1 MPDYDLTVIGSG
13 PGGYVAAIHAAR
25 MGAKVAILE
34 QKETEWGG
42 TCLNWGCIP
51 TKTLIQSAE
60 VLQSVRRAGEFGVRV
75 SEPEIDWAGMQSRKD
90 RVVSGMRSGVQG
102 LLKSNRVEMITA
114 RGRLIDANRVSADGR
129 DLSSASVLLAPGSV
143 VALPP
148 VPGAEL
154 GLTSDSILGLDH
166 VPKSLAVIGGGVVGM
181 EFAGVFSLLGARVT
195 VIEMLDQL
203 LAPLDPDVAARFQQL
218 MARRGVVFHLGARV
232 EEIAR
237 AGSGLRVRFAGG
249 ELEAEQV
256 LVATG
261 RRPNTADMGLEQ
273 AGIAMEKGA
282 VSVDEQMRTSADGVY
297 AIGDATGISMLAHT
311 ASYQGEVAVTNALGE
326 KRISADYSAIPACI
340 YTDPEIAY
348 VGLSEAQARSAG
360 SEVRVGQFPFSAL
373 GRATVLGETQGLV
386 KIVAD
391 PDGYLLGVTIMGPR
405 ATDLIAEAA
414 LALNVGLTAA
424 ELSHV
429 VHAHPTL
436 PEALAEAALDVSGR
450 AVHIAPRRAAA
461 QSGSP
466 RSLLRGVER

>member
-25 MGAKVAILE
+25 LGARVAILE

-51 TKTLIQSAE
+51 TKALIQGAE
-60 VLQSVRRAGEFGVRV
+60 VFQTVRRAAEFGVRAP
-75 SEPEIDWAGMQSRKD
+75 EPEIDWPAMQRRKD
-90 RVVSGMRSGVQG
+90 RVVEGMRKGVQG
-102 LLKSNRVEMITA
+102 LLRANGVEMITA
-114 RGRLIDANRVSADGR
+114 RGRLVGGTRVSADGR
-129 DLSSASVLLAPGSV
+129 ELDSRFVLLAPGSA

-166 VPKSLAVIGGGVVGM
+166 VPESLVVIGGGVVGM
-181 EFAGVFSLLGARVT
+181 EFAGVFSLLGTKVT

-203 LAPLDPDVAARFQQL
+203 LAPLDPDVAGRFQQL
-218 MARRGVVFHLGARV
+218 MARRGIVFHLGAGL
-232 EEIAR
+232 EEIAQ
-237 AGSGLRVRFAGG
+237 AGGRVRVRFGGG

-261 RRPNTADMGLEQ
+261 RRPSIADLGLEQ
-273 AGIAMEKGA
+273 AGVAKNKGA
-282 VSVDEQMRTSADGVY
+282 IVVDQRLRTNVDGVY
-297 AIGDATGISMLAHT
+297 AIGDATGVSMLAHT
-311 ASYQGEVAVTNALGE
+311 ASYQGEIAVTNALGE
-326 KRISADYSAIPACI
+326 RRITADYTAIPACI

-348 VGLSEAQARSAG
+348 VGLSEVQARANG
-360 SEVRVGQFPFSAL
+360 EDVRVGRFPFSAL
-373 GRATVLGETQGLV
+373 GRAMILGETSGLV
-386 KIVAD
+386 KVVAD
-391 PDGYLLGVTIMGPR
+391 KDGYLLGVTIMGPR

-414 LALNVGLTAA
+414 LALNVGITAA

-436 PEALAEAALDVSGR
+436 PEAVAEAALDVDGR
-450 AVHIAPRRAAA
+450 AVHVAPRTPPQPATTPA
-461 QSGSP
+461 G
-466 RSLLRGVER
+466 